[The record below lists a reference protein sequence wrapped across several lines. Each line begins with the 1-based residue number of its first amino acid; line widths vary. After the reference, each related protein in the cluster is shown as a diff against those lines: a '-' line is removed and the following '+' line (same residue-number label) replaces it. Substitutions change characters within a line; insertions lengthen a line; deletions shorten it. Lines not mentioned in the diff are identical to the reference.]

1 MRSLSFKEIKDPSY
15 EMSEAMNVLRTNV
28 SYSGEGVKL
37 IAITSVDE
45 NAGKSLISFEMM
57 RNYANAGL
65 KTLLIDA
72 DLRKSVFAAR
82 YGATSDDGLALV
94 GLADVLSGKG
104 EINDAV
110 YKTNIP
116 NAYVLPV
123 GNYVLNPTPLFGGK
137 IFTAMLDVLKKA
149 FDFIIIDT
157 PPLGRVIDAAII
169 APNCNGAIIVV
180 SANEVDYRQVNE
192 AKSQLLRVG
201 ANVLG
206 CVLNKVGNENSRY
219 GSKYYSKYGK
229 YGGKYNKYYKYG
241 SEYRY

>member
-1 MRSLSFKEIKDPSY
+1 MRSLTINNIQDPTY
-15 EMSEAMNVLRTNV
+15 EMNEAMNVLRTNV

-37 IAITSVDE
+37 VAITSVDE
-45 NAGKSLISFEMM
+45 NAGKSIISFEMM
-57 RNYANAGL
+57 RNYASAGL

-72 DLRKSVFAAR
+72 DLRKSVFSAR
-82 YGATSDDGLALV
+82 HGATADDNLPMT

-123 GNYVLNPTPLFGGK
+123 GNYVLNPTPLFSGK
-137 IFTAMLDVLKKA
+137 IFSAMLDVLKKA

-169 APNCNGAIIVV
+169 APNCNGVMIVV
-180 SANEVDYRQVNE
+180 GANEVDYRQVND
-192 AKSQLLRVG
+192 AKNQLIRVG

-206 CVLNKVGNENSRY
+206 CVLNKVGQESAR
-219 GSKYYSKYGK
+219 
-229 YGGKYNKYYKYG
+229 YGGKYKYYSKYG

>member
-1 MRSLSFKEIKDPSY
+1 MRSITINISQEPSY

-37 IAITSVDE
+37 VAITSVDE
-45 NAGKSLISFEMM
+45 NAGKSVISFEMM

-72 DLRKSVFAAR
+72 DLRKSVFSAR
-82 YGATSDDGLALV
+82 HGATVDDGLPFT

-123 GNYVLNPTPLFGGK
+123 GNYVLNPTPLFSGK
-137 IFTAMLDVLKKA
+137 LFSAMLDVLKKA

-169 APNCNGAIIVV
+169 APNCSGVIIVV
-180 SANEVDYRQVNE
+180 GANEVDYRQVND
-192 AKSQLLRVG
+192 AKNQLLRVG

-206 CVLNKVGNENSRY
+206 CVLNKVGQENS
-219 GSKYYSKYGK
+219 G
-229 YGGKYNKYYKYG
+229 YGGKYKYYSKYG

>member
-1 MRSLSFKEIKDPSY
+1 MRSITISNIQDPSY

-37 IAITSVDE
+37 VAITSVDE
-45 NAGKSLISFEMM
+45 NAGKSVISFEMM
-57 RNYANAGL
+57 RNYANAGY

-72 DLRKSVFAAR
+72 DLRKSVFSAR
-82 YGATSDDGLALV
+82 HGASVDDKLQMT

-123 GNYVLNPTPLFGGK
+123 GNYVLNPTPLFSGK

-180 SANEVDYRQVNE
+180 GANEVDYRQVNE
-192 AKSQLLRVG
+192 AKNQLLRVG

-206 CVLNKVGNENSRY
+206 CVLNKVGAENAR
-219 GSKYYSKYGK
+219 
-229 YGGKYNKYYKYG
+229 YGGKYQYSKKYS

>member
-1 MRSLSFKEIKDPSY
+1 MRSITLNLSKDPSY
-15 EMSEAMNVLRTNV
+15 EMNEAMNVLRTNV

-37 IAITSVDE
+37 VAITSVDE
-45 NAGKSLISFEMM
+45 NAGKSVISFEMM

-72 DLRKSVFAAR
+72 DLRKSVFSAR
-82 YGATSDDGLALV
+82 HSAQVDDGLPFT

-116 NAYVLPV
+116 NGYVLPV
-123 GNYVLNPTPLFGGK
+123 GNYVLNPTPLFAGK
-137 IFTAMLDVLKKA
+137 IFAAMLDVLKKA

-169 APNCNGAIIVV
+169 AQNCSGTIIVV
-180 SANEVDYRQVNE
+180 GANEVDYRQVNE
-192 AKSQLLRVG
+192 AKNQLLRVG

-206 CVLNKVGNENSRY
+206 CVLNKVGQENAR
-219 GSKYYSKYGK
+219 
-229 YGGKYNKYYKYG
+229 YGGKYKYYAKYG
-241 SEYRY
+241 NEYRY

>member
-1 MRSLSFKEIKDPSY
+1 MRSITIAEIKDPSY
-15 EMSEAMNVLRTNV
+15 EMNEAMNVLRTNV

-37 IAITSVDE
+37 VAITSVDE
-45 NAGKSLISFEMM
+45 NAGKSVISFEMM

-72 DLRKSVFAAR
+72 DLRKSVFSAR
-82 YGATSDDGLALV
+82 YGATADDGLPFT
-94 GLADVLSGKG
+94 GLADVLSAKG

-169 APNCNGAIIVV
+169 APNCNGVMIVV
-180 SANEVDYRQVNE
+180 GANEVDYRQVND
-192 AKSQLLRVG
+192 AKNQLLRVG

-206 CVLNKVGNENSRY
+206 CVLNKVGAENQR
-219 GSKYYSKYGK
+219 
-229 YGGKYNKYYKYG
+229 YGGKYKYYSRYN

>member
-1 MRSLSFKEIKDPSY
+1 MRSITISGLKDPSY
-15 EMSEAMNVLRTNV
+15 EMNEAMNVLRTNV
-28 SYSGEGVKL
+28 SYSGESVKL
-37 IAITSVDE
+37 VAITSVDE
-45 NAGKSLISFEMM
+45 NAGKSIVSFEMM

-72 DLRKSVFAAR
+72 DLRKSVFSAR
-82 YGATSDDGLALV
+82 YGAVVDDGLQFI

-110 YKTNIP
+110 YKTNIV
-116 NAYVLPV
+116 NAYVLPI
-123 GNYVLNPTPLFGGK
+123 GSNYVLNPTPLFSGK
-137 IFTAMLDVLKKA
+137 IFSAMLDVLKKA

-169 APNCNGAIIVV
+169 APNCNGAILVIG
-180 SANEVDYRQVNE
+180 ANEVDYRQVND
-192 AKSQLLRVG
+192 AKNQLLRVG

-206 CVLNKVGNENSRY
+206 CVLNKVGAENSRY
-219 GSKYYSKYGK
+219 GGKYKYYSR
-229 YGGKYNKYYKYG
+229 YK

>member
-1 MRSLSFKEIKDPSY
+1 MRSINIKELKEPSY

-37 IAITSVDE
+37 IAVTSVEE

-82 YGATSDDGLALV
+82 YSATADDGMPLV

-110 YKTNIP
+110 YKTNVP
-116 NAYVLPV
+116 NAYILPV
-123 GNYVLNPTPLFGGK
+123 GNYVLNPTPLFAGK

-157 PPLGRVIDAAII
+157 PPVGRVIDAAII
-169 APNCNGAIIVV
+169 APNCNGTIIIVP
-180 SANEVDYRQVNE
+180 ANEVDYRQVNE
-192 AKSQLLRVG
+192 AKNQLLRVG

-206 CVLNKVGNENSRY
+206 CVLNKVGVENTR
-219 GSKYYSKYGK
+219 
-229 YGGKYNKYYKYG
+229 YGGKYKYSKYYKYS

>member
-1 MRSLSFKEIKDPSY
+1 MRSITIADIKDPSY

-37 IAITSVDE
+37 VAITSVDE
-45 NAGKSLISFEMM
+45 NAGKSIISFEMM

-72 DLRKSVFAAR
+72 DLRKSVFSAR
-82 YGATSDDGLALV
+82 YGANVDDELPFT

-123 GNYVLNPTPLFGGK
+123 GNYVLNPTPLFSGK
-137 IFTAMLDVLKKA
+137 IFNAMLEVLKKA

-180 SANEVDYRQVNE
+180 GANEVDYRQVND
-192 AKSQLLRVG
+192 AKNQLLRVG

-206 CVLNKVGNENSRY
+206 CVLNKVGSENSRY
-219 GSKYYSKYGK
+219 GGK
-229 YGGKYNKYYKYG
+229 YKYYKRYN

>member
-1 MRSLSFKEIKDPSY
+1 MRSITINVAKEPSY

-57 RNYANAGL
+57 RNYANAGM

-82 YGATSDDGLALV
+82 YSAKSDDGLSLV

-104 EINDAV
+104 EISDAV
-110 YKTNIP
+110 YKTNVP

-123 GNYVLNPTPLFGGK
+123 GNYVLNPTPLFAGK

-169 APNCNGAIIVV
+169 AQNCNGAIIVV
-180 SANEVDYRQVNE
+180 AANEVDYRQVNE
-192 AKSQLLRVG
+192 VKNQLIRVG

-206 CVLNKVGNENSRY
+206 CVLNKVGSENAR
-219 GSKYYSKYGK
+219 
-229 YGGKYNKYYKYG
+229 YGGKYKYYKYSNKYS

>member
-1 MRSLSFKEIKDPSY
+1 MRSITIANLKDTSY
-15 EMSEAMNVLRTNV
+15 EMNEAMNVFRANV

-37 IAITSVDE
+37 VAITSVEE
-45 NAGKSLISFEMM
+45 NAGKSVISFEML
-57 RNYANAGL
+57 RNYANAGF

-72 DLRKSVFAAR
+72 DLRKSVFTAR
-82 YGATSDDGLALV
+82 HGAQVDDGLQFV

-104 EINDAV
+104 EISDAV

-116 NAYVLPV
+116 NAYLLPI

-169 APNCNGAIIVV
+169 APNCNGAIIVIG
-180 SANEVDYRQVNE
+180 ANETDYRQVNE
-192 AKSQLLRVG
+192 AKNQLLRVG

-206 CVLNKVGNENSRY
+206 CVLNKVGAENTR
-219 GSKYYSKYGK
+219 
-229 YGGKYNKYYKYG
+229 YGGKYYGKYS

>member
-1 MRSLSFKEIKDPSY
+1 MRSITINISQEPSY

-37 IAITSVDE
+37 VAITSVDE
-45 NAGKSLISFEMM
+45 NAGKSVISFEMM

-72 DLRKSVFAAR
+72 DLRKSVFSAR
-82 YGATSDDGLALV
+82 HGATVDDGLPFT

-123 GNYVLNPTPLFGGK
+123 GNYVLNPTPLFSGK
-137 IFTAMLDVLKKA
+137 LFSAMLDVLKKA

-157 PPLGRVIDAAII
+157 PPLGRVI
-169 APNCNGAIIVV
+169 
-180 SANEVDYRQVNE
+180 SASTV
-192 AKSQLLRVG
+192 
-201 ANVLG
+201 
-206 CVLNKVGNENSRY
+206 
-219 GSKYYSKYGK
+219 
-229 YGGKYNKYYKYG
+229 
-241 SEYRY
+241 

>member
-1 MRSLSFKEIKDPSY
+1 MRSLTIANLKDASY

-37 IAITSVDE
+37 VAVTSVDE
-45 NAGKSLISFEMM
+45 NSGKSIIAYEMM

-72 DLRKSVFAAR
+72 DLRKSVLAAR
-82 YGATSDDGLALV
+82 YGISVDDDLPFT

-110 YKTNIP
+110 YKTNIQ
-116 NAYVLPV
+116 NGYILPI
-123 GNYVLNPTPLFGGK
+123 GSYVLNPTPLFSGK
-137 IFTAMLDVLKKA
+137 IFTAMLQVLKKA

-169 APNCNGAIIVV
+169 AQNCDGAIIVI
-180 SANEVDYRQVNE
+180 SANTVDYRQVNE
-192 AKSQLLRVG
+192 AKNQLIRVG
-201 ANVLG
+201 TNVLG
-206 CVLNKVGNENSRY
+206 CVLNKVGSENSRY
-219 GSKYYSKYGK
+219 GGKKYKYY
-229 YGGKYNKYYKYG
+229 NRYK

>member
-1 MRSLSFKEIKDPSY
+1 MRSITINDLKDPSY

-37 IAITSVDE
+37 IEITSVDE

-57 RNYANAGL
+57 RNYANAGM

-82 YGATSDDGLALV
+82 YNAVSDDGHALV

-116 NAYVLPV
+116 DAYILPV
-123 GNYVLNPTPLFGGK
+123 GNYVLNPTPLFAGK

-157 PPLGRVIDAAII
+157 PPLGRVIDSAII
-169 APNCNGAIIVV
+169 APHCNGTIIIIP
-180 SANEVDYRQVNE
+180 ANEVDYRQVND
-192 AKSQLLRVG
+192 AKNQLLRVG

-206 CVLNKVGNENSRY
+206 CVLNKVGSESGR
-219 GSKYYSKYGK
+219 
-229 YGGKYNKYYKYG
+229 YGGKYYKHN

>member
-1 MRSLSFKEIKDPSY
+1 MRSITIKDIKDPSY

-57 RNYANAGL
+57 RNYANAGM

-123 GNYVLNPTPLFGGK
+123 GNYVLNPTPLFSGK

-169 APNCNGAIIVV
+169 SKNCNGAIIVV

-192 AKSQLLRVG
+192 AKNQLLRVG

-206 CVLNKVGNENSRY
+206 CVLNKVGSESSR
-219 GSKYYSKYGK
+219 
-229 YGGKYNKYYKYG
+229 YGGKYKYSKYYKYN

>member
-1 MRSLSFKEIKDPSY
+1 MRSITISELKDPSY

-28 SYSGEGVKL
+28 SYSGEGIRLV
-37 IAITSVDE
+37 AITSVDE
-45 NAGKSLISFEMM
+45 NAGKSVISFEMM
-57 RNYANAGL
+57 RNYANAGF

-82 YGATSDDGLALV
+82 YGATVDDGLQFT

-116 NAYVLPV
+116 NAYILPV
-123 GNYVLNPTPLFGGK
+123 GNYVLNPTPLFSGK

-180 SANEVDYRQVNE
+180 GANEVDYRQVNDT
-192 AKSQLLRVG
+192 KNQLLRVG

-206 CVLNKVGNENSRY
+206 CVLNKVGGENAGY
-219 GSKYYSKYGK
+219 KH
-229 YGGKYNKYYKYG
+229 YNRYG

>member
-1 MRSLSFKEIKDPSY
+1 MRSITISDLKEPSY
-15 EMSEAMNVLRTNV
+15 EMNESMNVLRTNV

-37 IAITSVDE
+37 VAVTSVDE
-45 NAGKSLISFEMM
+45 NAGKSLVSFEMM
-57 RNYANAGL
+57 RNYAATGY
-65 KTLLIDA
+65 KVLLIDA

-82 YGATSDDGLALV
+82 YGVTADDNQKFV
-94 GLADVLSGKG
+94 GLADVLTGQG

-110 YKTNIP
+110 YKTNVP
-116 NAYVLPV
+116 NAYILPI
-123 GNYVLNPTPLFGGK
+123 GSYVQNPTPLFSGK
-137 IFTAMLDVLKKA
+137 IFTAMLDVLRNT

-180 SANEVDYRQVNE
+180 SANEVDYRQVND
-192 AKSQLLRVG
+192 AKNQLLRVG

-206 CVLNKVGNENSRY
+206 CVLNKVVEENSRY
-219 GSKYYSKYGK
+219 GGRYGK
-229 YGGKYNKYYKYG
+229 HG

>member
-1 MRSLSFKEIKDPSY
+1 MRSITVNVAKEPSY

-37 IAITSVDE
+37 ICITSVDE

-82 YGATSDDGLALV
+82 YSAKADDGLALV

-123 GNYVLNPTPLFGGK
+123 GNYVLNPTPLFSGK

-169 APNCNGAIIVV
+169 APNCSGAIIVV

-192 AKSQLLRVG
+192 AKNQLIRVG

-206 CVLNKVGNENSRY
+206 CVLNKVGSENSH
-219 GSKYYSKYGK
+219 
-229 YGGKYNKYYKYG
+229 YGGKYKYSKYYKYS